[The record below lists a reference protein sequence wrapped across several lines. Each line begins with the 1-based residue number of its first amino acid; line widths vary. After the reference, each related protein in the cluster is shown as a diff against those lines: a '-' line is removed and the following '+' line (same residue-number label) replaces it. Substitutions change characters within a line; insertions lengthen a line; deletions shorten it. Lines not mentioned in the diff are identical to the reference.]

1 MSASL
6 WVIVGLLNPCTM
18 AQPIDTGAASPCTG
32 ILWSEDASRKA
43 VKCVQVDI
51 VKLSADLTLC
61 ERSRAAENSALLAR
75 AVTAEELLRGAPSP
89 LPGWVL
95 PVATGGAFVA
105 GLAAGLYLGSL
116 VL

>member
-1 MSASL
+1 MSAPL
-6 WVIVGLLNPCTM
+6 WVLLGLLNPCTM

-32 ILWSEDASRKA
+32 IIWSEDASRKA
-43 VKCVQVDI
+43 VKCVQVDL

-75 AVTAEELLRGAPSP
+75 AVTAEELLREAPSP

-95 PVATGGAFVA
+95 PVATGCTFAA
-105 GLAAGLYLGSL
+105 GLAAGLYFGSIIF
-116 VL
+116 